1 MASSSAG
8 PLNIYRNDYEIELQ
22 MRQIQQE
29 KGDCLTQGHI
39 SILPERVHLDLQ
51 QNDFTEMVGIW
62 EQWRR
67 AHRDNFQNKYGHI
80 AWLLYV
86 PVDDQMLRAI
96 VQFWDPSYRCFV
108 FNKVDMTPT
117 IEEYSSLL
125 RIDHMQPDKI
135 YWRAQ
140 KTGHRRK
147 LAKLLGMTT
156 VEVDQHL
163 KKKGDTECLP
173 WSFLNGY
180 IKKHMEDEQGLLAFA
195 MAIYGLVVFPKVL
208 GHVEVEWPDYK
219 RKEEWVARLRRLMSI
234 EVTWRAPWMPRIQVM
249 YKCGD
254 KPWVPLMRP
263 WGAISYA
270 PIMVRRQFGSEQ
282 FVPMTHQLDQLEFT
296 YGEPE
301 TLKRIEEIV
310 QDWKKTC
317 RVDQGRV
324 TDEVTTGYHTWHDQ
338 RVKNVIHPPKNPSK
352 HPVNPEPQDVLLE
365 SELTRKR
372 LEKEMMNMKRR
383 HEDELEEVKK
393 ETARKVRVALK
404 ERDEWQSKFEEVSV
418 ANSSLLARIQ
428 ELQSANNALQHEV
441 RRQGQTIQELKNDCD
456 MLETAME
463 GYKAQYEAIR
473 QEYFQMRE
481 RNNSCTQSLQRK
493 EAEMQWILRQMRE
506 VAFRARVMA
515 DKTEELRREILPKDE
530 LNKGKKAAGSSG
542 TPEDVQQTETNTDP
556 VYPPGFTPPPA
567 RNASIPM
574 PSVGQYPFF
583 GMPIGPP
590 PTYAQQRPIGG
601 ASPSDPISLQPHN
614 KQHLQTT
621 ILPESTH
628 PMKIKPLTIFYEPK
642 GEFVEDKTHAK
653 MIIEVPKP
661 FPYKDNKAV
670 PWNYNCNVQV
680 SEAKKWIAE
689 SQDDAANITGVRG
702 ITRSGRCYSPEAF
715 ENLKNEK
722 GKEKEQSP
730 REEKELHFFLMKN
743 SLSLPTM
750 PSFPFCQKRRYEYIA
765 LHLP

>member
-8 PLNIYRNDYEIELQ
+8 PLNIYRNDYEIKLQ

-39 SILPERVHLDLQ
+39 SNLPERVHLDLQ
-51 QNDFTEMVGIW
+51 QNDLTEMVGIW

-208 GHVEVEWPDYK
+208 GHVEVSVID
-219 RKEEWVARLRRLMSI
+219 
-234 EVTWRAPWMPRIQVM
+234 
-249 YKCGD
+249 
-254 KPWVPLMRP
+254 
-263 WGAISYA
+263 
-270 PIMVRRQFGSEQ
+270 F
-282 FVPMTHQLDQLEFT
+282 F
-296 YGEPE
+296 
-301 TLKRIEEIV
+301 
-310 QDWKKTC
+310 
-317 RVDQGRV
+317 DQGRV

-441 RRQGQTIQELKNDCD
+441 QRKEQTIQELKNDCD

-463 GYKAQYEAIR
+463 GYKAQYEAVR

-481 RNNSCTQSLQRK
+481 RNNSCAQSLQRK

-530 LNKGKKAAGSSG
+530 LSERLISHLKMVRDQYDK
-542 TPEDVQQTETNTDP
+542 V
-556 VYPPGFTPPPA
+556 GF
-567 RNASIPM
+567 
-574 PSVGQYPFF
+574 
-583 GMPIGPP
+583 
-590 PTYAQQRPIGG
+590 
-601 ASPSDPISLQPHN
+601 
-614 KQHLQTT
+614 
-621 ILPESTH
+621 
-628 PMKIKPLTIFYEPK
+628 
-642 GEFVEDKTHAK
+642 
-653 MIIEVPKP
+653 
-661 FPYKDNKAV
+661 
-670 PWNYNCNVQV
+670 
-680 SEAKKWIAE
+680 
-689 SQDDAANITGVRG
+689 
-702 ITRSGRCYSPEAF
+702 
-715 ENLKNEK
+715 
-722 GKEKEQSP
+722 
-730 REEKELHFFLMKN
+730 
-743 SLSLPTM
+743 
-750 PSFPFCQKRRYEYIA
+750 SF
-765 LHLP
+765 

>member
-163 KKKGDTECLP
+163 KKKGDIECLP

-208 GHVEVEWPDYK
+208 GHVEVSVIDFFDQVTRSINPAPSILAETFRSLNFCR
-219 RKEEWVARLRRLMSI
+219 RK
-234 EVTWRAPWMPRIQVM
+234 VTWRAPWMPRMQVM

-254 KPWVPLMRP
+254 KPWVPLMGP

-270 PIMVRRQFGSEQ
+270 PIMVRRQFGFEQ

-301 TLKRIEEIV
+301 TLKRIEEIA

-338 RVKNVIHPPKNPSK
+338 RVKNVIHPPKDPSK

-404 ERDEWQSKFEEVSV
+404 ERDEWQSKFEE
-418 ANSSLLARIQ
+418 
-428 ELQSANNALQHEV
+428 HEV
-441 RRQGQTIQELKNDCD
+441 QRKGQTIQELKNDCD
-456 MLETAME
+456 MLETAMK
-463 GYKAQYEAIR
+463 GYKAQYEAVR

-530 LNKGKKAAGSSG
+530 LSERLISHLKMVRDQYDK
-542 TPEDVQQTETNTDP
+542 V
-556 VYPPGFTPPPA
+556 GF
-567 RNASIPM
+567 
-574 PSVGQYPFF
+574 
-583 GMPIGPP
+583 
-590 PTYAQQRPIGG
+590 
-601 ASPSDPISLQPHN
+601 
-614 KQHLQTT
+614 
-621 ILPESTH
+621 
-628 PMKIKPLTIFYEPK
+628 
-642 GEFVEDKTHAK
+642 
-653 MIIEVPKP
+653 
-661 FPYKDNKAV
+661 
-670 PWNYNCNVQV
+670 
-680 SEAKKWIAE
+680 
-689 SQDDAANITGVRG
+689 
-702 ITRSGRCYSPEAF
+702 
-715 ENLKNEK
+715 
-722 GKEKEQSP
+722 
-730 REEKELHFFLMKN
+730 
-743 SLSLPTM
+743 
-750 PSFPFCQKRRYEYIA
+750 SF
-765 LHLP
+765 

>member
-22 MRQIQQE
+22 MGQIQQE
-29 KGDCLTQGHI
+29 KRDCLTQGHVP
-39 SILPERVHLDLQ
+39 ILPERVHLDLQ

-67 AHRDNFQNKYGHI
+67 THRDNFQNKYGHI

-180 IKKHMEDEQGLLAFA
+180 IKNTWRMNKLYLSASCPILEFCES
-195 MAIYGLVVFPKVL
+195 
-208 GHVEVEWPDYK
+208 EWPDCK
-219 RKEEWVARLRRLMSI
+219 RKEEWVTRLRSLMSI
-234 EVTWRAPWMPRIQVM
+234 EVTWRAPWMPRMQVM

-254 KPWVPLMRP
+254 KSWVPLMGP

-296 YGEPE
+296 YGEPK
-301 TLKRIEEIV
+301 TLKRIEEIA

-352 HPVNPEPQDVLLE
+352 HPINPEPQDVLLE

-404 ERDEWQSKFEEVSV
+404 ERDEWQSKFEEVRV
-418 ANSSLLARIQ
+418 VNSSLLARIQ
-428 ELQSANNALQHEV
+428 ELQSANNAL
-441 RRQGQTIQELKNDCD
+441 
-456 MLETAME
+456 
-463 GYKAQYEAIR
+463 
-473 QEYFQMRE
+473 
-481 RNNSCTQSLQRK
+481 
-493 EAEMQWILRQMRE
+493 
-506 VAFRARVMA
+506 
-515 DKTEELRREILPKDE
+515 
-530 LNKGKKAAGSSG
+530 
-542 TPEDVQQTETNTDP
+542 
-556 VYPPGFTPPPA
+556 
-567 RNASIPM
+567 
-574 PSVGQYPFF
+574 
-583 GMPIGPP
+583 
-590 PTYAQQRPIGG
+590 
-601 ASPSDPISLQPHN
+601 
-614 KQHLQTT
+614 
-621 ILPESTH
+621 
-628 PMKIKPLTIFYEPK
+628 
-642 GEFVEDKTHAK
+642 
-653 MIIEVPKP
+653 
-661 FPYKDNKAV
+661 
-670 PWNYNCNVQV
+670 
-680 SEAKKWIAE
+680 
-689 SQDDAANITGVRG
+689 
-702 ITRSGRCYSPEAF
+702 
-715 ENLKNEK
+715 
-722 GKEKEQSP
+722 
-730 REEKELHFFLMKN
+730 
-743 SLSLPTM
+743 
-750 PSFPFCQKRRYEYIA
+750 
-765 LHLP
+765 

>member
-86 PVDDQMLRAI
+86 PIDDQMLRAI

-163 KKKGDTECLP
+163 KKKGDTECLL
-173 WSFLNGY
+173 WSFLNEY
-180 IKKHMEDEQGLLAFA
+180 IKKYMEDEQGLLAFA

-208 GHVEVEWPDYK
+208 GHVE
-219 RKEEWVARLRRLMSI
+219 WVARLRRLMSI
-234 EVTWRAPWMPRIQVM
+234 EVTWRAPWMPRMQVM

-254 KPWVPLMRP
+254 KPWVPLMGP

-301 TLKRIEEIV
+301 TLKRIEEI
-310 QDWKKTC
+310 
-317 RVDQGRV
+317 
-324 TDEVTTGYHTWHDQ
+324 
-338 RVKNVIHPPKNPSK
+338 
-352 HPVNPEPQDVLLE
+352 
-365 SELTRKR
+365 
-372 LEKEMMNMKRR
+372 
-383 HEDELEEVKK
+383 
-393 ETARKVRVALK
+393 A
-404 ERDEWQSKFEEVSV
+404 
-418 ANSSLLARIQ
+418 
-428 ELQSANNALQHEV
+428 
-441 RRQGQTIQELKNDCD
+441 
-456 MLETAME
+456 
-463 GYKAQYEAIR
+463 
-473 QEYFQMRE
+473 
-481 RNNSCTQSLQRK
+481 
-493 EAEMQWILRQMRE
+493 
-506 VAFRARVMA
+506 
-515 DKTEELRREILPKDE
+515 
-530 LNKGKKAAGSSG
+530 
-542 TPEDVQQTETNTDP
+542 
-556 VYPPGFTPPPA
+556 
-567 RNASIPM
+567 
-574 PSVGQYPFF
+574 
-583 GMPIGPP
+583 
-590 PTYAQQRPIGG
+590 
-601 ASPSDPISLQPHN
+601 
-614 KQHLQTT
+614 
-621 ILPESTH
+621 
-628 PMKIKPLTIFYEPK
+628 
-642 GEFVEDKTHAK
+642 
-653 MIIEVPKP
+653 
-661 FPYKDNKAV
+661 
-670 PWNYNCNVQV
+670 
-680 SEAKKWIAE
+680 
-689 SQDDAANITGVRG
+689 
-702 ITRSGRCYSPEAF
+702 
-715 ENLKNEK
+715 
-722 GKEKEQSP
+722 
-730 REEKELHFFLMKN
+730 
-743 SLSLPTM
+743 
-750 PSFPFCQKRRYEYIA
+750 
-765 LHLP
+765 

>member
-208 GHVEVEWPDYK
+208 GHVEVSVIDFFDQVTRSINPAPSILAETFRSLNFCRRKGEGRFIGCAQLLTIWIKSHFECKESKFRKLYLSASCPILEFCESEWPDYK
-219 RKEEWVARLRRLMSI
+219 RKEEWVARLQRLMSI
-234 EVTWRAPWMPRIQVM
+234 EVTWRAPWMPRMQVM

-254 KPWVPLMRP
+254 KPWVPLMGP
-263 WGAISYA
+263 W
-270 PIMVRRQFGSEQ
+270 
-282 FVPMTHQLDQLEFT
+282 
-296 YGEPE
+296 EP
-301 TLKRIEEIV
+301 
-310 QDWKKTC
+310 
-317 RVDQGRV
+317 
-324 TDEVTTGYHTWHDQ
+324 
-338 RVKNVIHPPKNPSK
+338 SAM
-352 HPVNPEPQDVLLE
+352 PQ
-365 SELTRKR
+365 
-372 LEKEMMNMKRR
+372 
-383 HEDELEEVKK
+383 
-393 ETARKVRVALK
+393 
-404 ERDEWQSKFEEVSV
+404 
-418 ANSSLLARIQ
+418 
-428 ELQSANNALQHEV
+428 
-441 RRQGQTIQELKNDCD
+441 
-456 MLETAME
+456 
-463 GYKAQYEAIR
+463 
-473 QEYFQMRE
+473 
-481 RNNSCTQSLQRK
+481 
-493 EAEMQWILRQMRE
+493 
-506 VAFRARVMA
+506 
-515 DKTEELRREILPKDE
+515 
-530 LNKGKKAAGSSG
+530 
-542 TPEDVQQTETNTDP
+542 
-556 VYPPGFTPPPA
+556 
-567 RNASIPM
+567 
-574 PSVGQYPFF
+574 
-583 GMPIGPP
+583 
-590 PTYAQQRPIGG
+590 
-601 ASPSDPISLQPHN
+601 
-614 KQHLQTT
+614 
-621 ILPESTH
+621 
-628 PMKIKPLTIFYEPK
+628 
-642 GEFVEDKTHAK
+642 
-653 MIIEVPKP
+653 
-661 FPYKDNKAV
+661 
-670 PWNYNCNVQV
+670 
-680 SEAKKWIAE
+680 
-689 SQDDAANITGVRG
+689 
-702 ITRSGRCYSPEAF
+702 
-715 ENLKNEK
+715 
-722 GKEKEQSP
+722 
-730 REEKELHFFLMKN
+730 
-743 SLSLPTM
+743 
-750 PSFPFCQKRRYEYIA
+750 
-765 LHLP
+765 

>member
-8 PLNIYRNDYEIELQ
+8 PLNIYKNDYEIELQ

-62 EQWRR
+62 EQWRL

-140 KTGHRRK
+140 KTVHRRK

-208 GHVEVEWPDYK
+208 GHVEVSVIDFFDQLYLSASCPIRELCESEWPDYK

-234 EVTWRAPWMPRIQVM
+234 EVTWRAPWMPRMQVM

-254 KPWVPLMRP
+254 KSWVPLMGP

-301 TLKRIEEIV
+301 TLKKIEEIA

-404 ERDEWQSKFEEVSV
+404 EQDEWQSKFEEVSV

-428 ELQSANNALQHEV
+428 ELQSANNALQHE
-441 RRQGQTIQELKNDCD
+441 
-456 MLETAME
+456 
-463 GYKAQYEAIR
+463 
-473 QEYFQMRE
+473 
-481 RNNSCTQSLQRK
+481 
-493 EAEMQWILRQMRE
+493 
-506 VAFRARVMA
+506 
-515 DKTEELRREILPKDE
+515 DE
-530 LNKGKKAAGSSG
+530 LSERLINHLKMVRDQYDK
-542 TPEDVQQTETNTDP
+542 V
-556 VYPPGFTPPPA
+556 GF
-567 RNASIPM
+567 
-574 PSVGQYPFF
+574 
-583 GMPIGPP
+583 
-590 PTYAQQRPIGG
+590 
-601 ASPSDPISLQPHN
+601 
-614 KQHLQTT
+614 
-621 ILPESTH
+621 
-628 PMKIKPLTIFYEPK
+628 
-642 GEFVEDKTHAK
+642 
-653 MIIEVPKP
+653 
-661 FPYKDNKAV
+661 
-670 PWNYNCNVQV
+670 
-680 SEAKKWIAE
+680 
-689 SQDDAANITGVRG
+689 
-702 ITRSGRCYSPEAF
+702 
-715 ENLKNEK
+715 
-722 GKEKEQSP
+722 
-730 REEKELHFFLMKN
+730 
-743 SLSLPTM
+743 
-750 PSFPFCQKRRYEYIA
+750 SF
-765 LHLP
+765 